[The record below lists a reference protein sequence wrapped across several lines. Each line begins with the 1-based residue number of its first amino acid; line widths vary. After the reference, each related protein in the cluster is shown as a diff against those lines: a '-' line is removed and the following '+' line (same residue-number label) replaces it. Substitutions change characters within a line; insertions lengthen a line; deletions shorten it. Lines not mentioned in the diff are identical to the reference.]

1 MDMPELRKR
10 SVIRAA
16 VCAAFLLAAT
26 VLPAE
31 PALRISGIDSS
42 RLLTRNR
49 IDLYISVTDET
60 GTPIDSLTRESFEV
74 AERDGEHDYR
84 EVAITD
90 FQARANVD
98 EGVKFLMLI
107 DNSGSMY
114 FGIDGRRTV
123 EPDERRIAYV
133 RSVLREFLRNVD
145 GERDRVGLASFNTFY
160 TLHTEPSGELEVI
173 DRLID
178 EIERPVSREAY
189 TEMYAALIELARDAE
204 PLRGRTVVVLLADG
218 ENYPFARFS
227 GEEHPEYGDRIFT
240 HREAIEALREREL
253 TVFTVHFGASAHDEY
268 LERIA
273 EETGGLFYNV
283 RTGDD
288 LSAVYDDIRERVLQE
303 YRIRYRPTMEPTER
317 RLVRVRL
324 ADDTLGTPGPISDT
338 RSYLAGTLFGL
349 PGPVAPHML
358 LVPVAVAI
366 LLWFVV
372 SRIRLRN
379 RRREA
384 SFEVLG
390 GGRTKVFPVSSGRT
404 ILGGEDAD
412 ITVIGPA
419 GTVAEEVTVVYD
431 EKAGAYSLSSPRTV
445 RVNNRE
451 VTEKRLEPGDVIRLS
466 GTLVVFDTPQ
476 RKSPENG

>member
-1 MDMPELRKR
+1 MSKR
-10 SVIRAA
+10 GVA
-16 VCAAFLLAAT
+16 VCAALLLVAAA
-26 VLPAE
+26 LSAE
-31 PALRISGIDSS
+31 PMLRISGLDSG

-49 IDLYISVTDET
+49 VDLYISVTDEL
-60 GTPIDSLTRESFEV
+60 GAPIDSLTQESFEV
-74 AERDGEHDYR
+74 AESAGEHDFR

-90 FQARANVD
+90 FRARANAD
-98 EGVKFLMLI
+98 EGVKFLMLV

-123 EPDERRIAYV
+123 EPEERRIAHV
-133 RSVLREFLRNVD
+133 RRVLREFLRNVD

-160 TLHTEPSGELEVI
+160 TSHSEPIGELEVI

-204 PLRGRTVVVLLADG
+204 PLRGRRVVVLLADG

-227 GEEHPEYGDRIFT
+227 GEEHPEYGERIFT
-240 HREAIEALREREL
+240 HNEAIEALREQEL

-268 LERIA
+268 LGQIA

-288 LSAVYDDIRERVLQE
+288 LSDVYEDIRERVLQE
-303 YRIRYRPTMEPTER
+303 YRIRYRPTMEPSESR
-317 RLVRVRL
+317 RVRVRL
-324 ADDTLGTPGPISDT
+324 ADEAPETPAPLSDT
-338 RSYLAGTLFGL
+338 HSYIAGTLFGL
-349 PGPVAPHML
+349 PGPVTPLML
-358 LVPVAVAI
+358 LIPVALAI
-366 LLWFVV
+366 LLWLIL
-372 SRIRLRN
+372 SRLRLRN

-384 SFEVLG
+384 SFEVFG

-404 ILGGEDAD
+404 VLGGEDAD
-412 ITVIGPA
+412 ITVVGQT

-431 EKAGAYSLSSPRTV
+431 EKGGTYSLKAPRTV
-445 RVNNRE
+445 RVNNRD

-476 RKSPENG
+476 RKKPEDE